1 MYNILIGLRNQ
12 NRSIGVIK
20 LCFIFAALLAYGVTG
35 NTSNKYVRHACLSA
49 GGLIQNQ
56 TITDSSLFQLKEK
69 LDILAYGVTGNTS
82 DFGSEESRFDP

>member
-20 LCFIFAALLAYGVTG
+20 LCFIFATLLAYGGSG
-35 NTSNKYVRHACLSA
+35 NTSNKYVRHAFLTV

-56 TITDSSLFQLKEK
+56 TKIVSSLFQLNKE
-69 LDILAYGVTGNTS
+69 I
-82 DFGSEESRFDP
+82 